1 MSGARL
7 RALLLVSAALVLAL
21 AARAPLALATE
32 AEEGVAWRLEQP
44 PPPPPPVGVPGATTP
59 IGLGRV
65 GDVEFVAPNRGVLI
79 TPGNGSTIS
88 PGVWIYNG
96 REWSALSDKCG
107 ATAGRIAW
115 AGGNEFWT
123 VSDGRPGQAANP
135 ATGEPAPL
143 ANRTLCHFA
152 EGKIVGSYAS
162 PAFEASSYQEMHA
175 AGCINADDCWFGGAQ
190 LPAPHN
196 NEAFHLHWDG
206 GGLSAEP
213 NPHGHAVEDM
223 RLFEGR
229 LIESVKLLA
238 TDTDAEVES
247 PFPFALHVI
256 NGPGVTPVY
265 EQVLGVPLYETREF
279 PEALE
284 ALRLG
289 SDEESLWAAAGP
301 VAETPSG
308 STTAPV
314 TVVRDVAGTW
324 TQVLGPETELPGA
337 GKIAG
342 DDVTAV
348 APEPGTQS
356 AWLALDSHQDVTQ
369 PSPTSFAEIARITPG
384 GEVET
389 QQLPS
394 AAEVA
399 AGVGPKGAAQ
409 EITCPAYR
417 DCWMTTTQGWLFHL
431 APEGERTQPLD
442 SSSPFT
448 QLITFRPED
457 QGLPQIPPDAPPPD
471 DSGEL
476 PTTLAKPGL
485 IVIPEVPE
493 TKVRE
498 ALLSDIHSRLR
509 RGTTTLELSFHLAVK
524 ASVQLIAKRKQRVV
538 AKTPTR
544 TFAGGARKLLLTLN
558 RHAWPTKLD
567 LKTHALAQLPLVS
580 TRAPGNDTV
589 GTRVVSLPGASQ
601 SAGADSLLAPFEGS
615 LP

>member
-1 MSGARL
+1 MSRARL
-7 RALLLVSAALVLAL
+7 VAVLLAGATLAL
-21 AARAPLALATE
+21 GFALRAPLAVATE

-44 PPPPPPVGVPGATTP
+44 PPPPPPVGVPGATAP

-65 GDVEFVAPNRGVLI
+65 GDVEFLQPNLGLLI

-88 PGVWIYNG
+88 PGVWVYNG
-96 REWSALSDKCG
+96 QEWHALSNKCG

-115 AGGNEFWT
+115 AGPEEFWT

-143 ANRTLCHFA
+143 ADRTLCHFA
-152 EGKIVGSYAS
+152 HGEIVGSYAS

-175 AGCINADDCWFGGAQ
+175 AGCITPADCWFGGSQ
-190 LPAPHN
+190 LPAPHD

-206 GGLSAEP
+206 GGLAAEP
-213 NPHGHAVEDM
+213 NPHGHTVEDM

-229 LIESVKLLA
+229 LLESVKLA
-238 TDTDAEVES
+238 PSDTDAELES

-265 EQVLGVPLYETREF
+265 EPVLGLPLYESREF

-289 SDEESLWAAAGP
+289 ADSESLWAAAGP
-301 VAETPSG
+301 VSETPAG
-308 STTAPV
+308 STSAPV
-314 TVVRDVAGTW
+314 TVLRDEGGEW
-324 TQVLGPETELPGA
+324 TQILGPEAHLGGE

-342 DDVTAV
+342 DVVTGI
-348 APEPGTQS
+348 APEPGTQG

-369 PSPTSFAEIARITPG
+369 PSPTSFAEVARITPE

-409 EITCPAYR
+409 EITCPTYR

-431 APEGERTQPLD
+431 APEGERTLPPDD
-442 SSSPFT
+442 SSAFSH
-448 QLITFRPED
+448 LITFRPED
-457 QGLPQIPPDAPPPD
+457 QGLPQIPPDAPPAD

-476 PTTLAKPGL
+476 PATLAKPGL

-498 ALLSDIHSRLR
+498 ALLSNIHSRLL
-509 RGTTTLELSFHLAVK
+509 RGTTTLELSFHLAAK
-524 ASVQLIAKRKQRVV
+524 ARVQLIAKRKQTVV
-538 AKTPTR
+538 AKTSTH
-544 TFAGGARKLLLTLN
+544 TFAAGNRKLLLALS

-567 LKTHALAQLPLVS
+567 LKTHALGEPPLVS
-580 TRAPGNDTV
+580 TRGPGVNTV
-589 GTRVVSLPGASQ
+589 GTGVVSLPGTPSFGGASPLVE
-601 SAGADSLLAPFEGS
+601 SFAGS